1 VPGSGEAPSGR
12 DIVLQTFRLN
22 LLDGVNPSLQAAVL
36 LGVAAIQINLSLLV
50 FNLFPIPPLD
60 GSRLL
65 RNAMPYN
72 AMQAYDRIP
81 YWVSWLLM
89 ILIGGMIMRIV
100 LMPMFAMVFFVLTR
114 G

>member
-1 VPGSGEAPSGR
+1 M
-12 DIVLQTFRLN
+12 
-22 LLDGVNPSLQAAVL
+22 
-36 LGVAAIQINLSLLV
+36 V

-60 GSRLL
+60 GSHLVRNLL
-65 RNAMPYN
+65 PYN

-81 YWVSWLLM
+81 YWLSWLLM

-100 LMPMFAMVFFVLTR
+100 LSPMFAMVFFVLTH